1 MTTSDY
7 CILYRESGKNIG
19 HSLIRWYRTTRLL
32 MCRMLTRLGHRV
44 STAENGEIALR
55 MIKDCW
61 EDKLNA
67 LHFDVVFL
75 DK

>member
-1 MTTSDY
+1 
-7 CILYRESGKNIG
+7 
-19 HSLIRWYRTTRLL
+19 
-32 MCRMLTRLGHRV
+32 MLTRLGHRV